1 MGIYYKKTE
10 QIGKISKEE
19 NVRWEFII
27 RRLSKFG
34 KYQRK
39 RTYICTMEIYYKK
52 TEQIGKMSKEENLLV
67 GKL

>member
-27 RRLSKFG
+27 RRLSKLG
-34 KYQRK
+34 KCQRK
-39 RTYICTMEIYYKK
+39 RTCQLGNCKLK
-52 TEQIGKMSKEENLLV
+52 KMSEEEKANGENV
-67 GKL
+67 EGKVSN